1 MTGDGGAGLHPIRVG
16 RGARQVEAALLAE
29 LTEAA
34 EAGRRDPALLAQ
46 PVRVIVPSNSL
57 RRHLSAALMRLTG
70 RAVAGLTIQTLH
82 GVALEIVERG
92 AAVDPSG
99 DALFPILVRRFAREE
114 SALRERLD
122 DLSDG
127 YGVVADDVTDLLDAG
142 FTPDHQAAMID
153 LLGERAGT
161 RELAARSSATVRVAT
176 RTLAALS
183 ELGVGHRAMLLAR
196 AREVLVHDAEHAL
209 PTRRLFVHGFAE
221 ATGLRSELLEDL
233 VRHCGAEVF
242 FDEPPDPANLAD
254 HAGDWPFSRRLRDRL
269 AGVAGLER
277 LADPI
282 DTGEL
287 VTLCAPGAEAE
298 VRAVAER
305 ILALV
310 DAGQQPERIAVVA
323 RDLGSY
329 RSPLRRHFGRIGLAF
344 SGVGERGSVGAI
356 WRHLQ
361 ALLELLQRRGRT
373 PADRW
378 LDADLRDGAPS
389 ERSDL
394 RLGLRHIG
402 LVRLADVAAFS
413 KPARDIRLPTVGGW
427 QDGGEESDA
436 RAERRTLP
444 AASLARAV
452 AQARRLLRS
461 LERMERSDRLGVLLT
476 GIRQLLTDDLGWD
489 AEDDACRA
497 VFGHIDDL
505 VADLP
510 GEFALDY
517 DDFLTLLRSAFK
529 DVGSQAIGGAG
540 GGVQVLSVMDARACT
555 FDAIFVLGMNRDVF
569 PRIIRPD
576 PLLPDPVRRALSEVL
591 PDLPIKATGYDEER
605 FLFAQLLS
613 ASTAVTLSWQ
623 TMTDAGRECAP
634 STLVERL
641 AWAGVDVDPQPAPVW
656 LAERAGGCFT
666 PDERLTLAGLS
677 PQRSAWAVA
686 LPSALE
692 ELDESLPEAARS
704 GAADV
709 AASARLAAFDAINPA
724 RDREDLYSPV
734 FGFAGAVSG
743 SEDPRSAAPYVTTFE
758 RMAKCPW
765 QTFLEKLLRVEAPPD
780 PLLALPGSDPRLLG
794 LVVHDALERV
804 VALLLP
810 EAPSRLDE
818 AGDADAVRVPWP
830 DAEVLDALLYGA
842 ARQALDAEGIALRGL
857 ERVLVE
863 QARPMLERAR
873 QFDWA
878 PNGGGVEVLGAEMD
892 GSVIRHDVDGR
903 SRELRFRV
911 DRVDIV
917 DGARILT
924 DYKTGRPISDAK
936 GADTRGRHFLTGVQQ
951 GVNLQAVAY
960 ALAAGERGQG
970 RYLFLR
976 PDLSS
981 PSAEFRASS
990 RQPEFVEAFDATLAS
1005 VFEAWDRGVF
1015 FPRLFEAGFEKENSA
1030 CEYCE
1035 VAIAC
1040 VRGDSGVR
1048 LRMER
1053 GVRAVAAADP
1063 ESLDA
1068 PLRALRALWSLREHK
1083 ATSAPR
1089 TLDE

>member
-1 MTGDGGAGLHPIRVG
+1 MTGDSGAGLHPIRVG

-29 LTEAA
+29 LAEAA
-34 EAGRRDPALLAQ
+34 EAGRRDPALLAR

-57 RRHLSAALMRLTG
+57 RRHLAAALMRCTG
-70 RAVAGLTIQTLH
+70 RGVAGLVIQTLH
-82 GVALEIVERG
+82 GAALEIVERG
-92 AAVDPSG
+92 AVVDPSG
-99 DALFPILVRRFAREE
+99 DALFPTLVRRFAREE
-114 SALRERLD
+114 RALRERLD

-142 FTPDHQAAMID
+142 FTRDHEAAMID
-153 LLGERAGT
+153 LLAERAGT
-161 RELAARSSATVRVAT
+161 RELVARSRATVRVAT
-176 RTLAALS
+176 RTLEALS
-183 ELGVGHRAMLLAR
+183 ELGVGHRATLLAR
-196 AREVLVHDAEHAL
+196 ARELLVLDAEHTL

-233 VRHCGAEVF
+233 VRHRGAEVF
-242 FDEPPDPANLAD
+242 SDEPPDPANPAD
-254 HAGDWPFSRRLRDRL
+254 HDGGWPFSRRLRDRL

-277 LADPI
+277 LAAPSDAV
-282 DTGEL
+282 EL
-287 VTLCAPGAEAE
+287 STLQAPGAEGE

-310 DAGQQPERIAVVA
+310 DAGQEPERIAVVT
-323 RDLGSY
+323 RDLGIY
-329 RSPLRRHFGRIGLAF
+329 RSALRRHFGRMGIAF

-356 WRHLQ
+356 WRQLQ

-378 LDADLRDGAPS
+378 LDADLQGGALT

-402 LVRLADVAAFS
+402 LVRLADVAAFAKS
-413 KPARDIRLPTVGGW
+413 ARDIRLPVVGGW
-427 QDGGEESDA
+427 QEAGEESEA

-444 AASLARAV
+444 AASLERAV
-452 AQARRLLRS
+452 ARAGRLSSS
-461 LERMERSDRLGVLLT
+461 LERMERTDRLGALLT
-476 GIRQLLTDDLGWD
+476 GIRALLIDDLGWD
-489 AEDDACRA
+489 PASDGCRA
-497 VFGHIDDL
+497 VFGRIDDL

-510 GEFALDY
+510 GEFELDF
-517 DDFLTLLRSAFK
+517 DDFLSLLRRAFK
-529 DVGSQAIGGAG
+529 DIGSQAIGGEG

-569 PRIIRPD
+569 PRVIRPD

-591 PDLPIKATGYDEER
+591 PDLPVKATGYDEER

-641 AWAGVDVDPQPAPVW
+641 AWAGIDVDPEPAAAW
-656 LAERAGGCFT
+656 LAPRAAGCFT
-666 PDERLTLAGLS
+666 SDERLTLSGLS
-677 PQRSAWAVA
+677 PDRSAWATA
-686 LPSALE
+686 LPIALE
-692 ELDESLPEAARS
+692 EVAASLPEVARS
-704 GAADV
+704 GAVDG
-709 AASARLAAFDAINPA
+709 AASARLAAFDAVDPA
-724 RDREDLYSPV
+724 RNREDLYSPI
-734 FGFAGAVSG
+734 FGFAGVVSG
-743 SEDPRSAAPYVTTFE
+743 SEDPRRAAPYVTTFE

-765 QTFLEKLLRVEAPPD
+765 QAFLEKLLRVEAPPD
-780 PLLALPGSDPRLLG
+780 PLLGLPGSDPRLLG
-794 LVVHDALERV
+794 IVVHDALERV
-804 VALLLP
+804 VASMLP
-810 EAPSRLDE
+810 DAPSRLDE
-818 AGDADAVRVPWP
+818 VQDVGAVRVPWP
-830 DAEVLDALLYGA
+830 GVEALDALLYGA
-842 ARQALDAEGIALRGL
+842 ARKALDAEGIALRGL

-873 QFDWA
+873 QFDWD

-892 GSVIRHDVDGR
+892 GAVTRPDGDGR
-903 SRELRFRV
+903 SRELRFRA

-917 DGARILT
+917 DGTRILT

-936 GADTRGRHFLTGVQQ
+936 GADTRGKHFLTSVQQ

-976 PDLSS
+976 PDLAS
-981 PSAEFRASS
+981 PTAEFRASS

-1015 FPRLFEAGFEKENSA
+1015 FPRLFEAGYEKENSA

-1048 LRMER
+1048 SRMER
-1053 GVRAVAAADP
+1053 GFRAVAAADP

-1068 PLRALRALWSLREHK
+1068 PLRALRALWSLRENK
-1083 ATSAPR
+1083 AASAPR
-1089 TLDE
+1089 ALDE